1 LQRAIVPSEQDFSAI
16 KEKRAVQK
24 ADRLAAENRI
34 ADFLTGQRECVADYR
49 RAQPQ
54 RFELGASRILIRND
68 AIPPPNVISSS
79 IAKTPPALFLSANS
93 TELLPHNSIR

>member
-54 RFELGASRILIRND
+54 RFEFGASRILIRND
-68 AIPPPNVISSS
+68 AIPPQCDQQFHRENPSRPFFIGELDRIV
-79 IAKTPPALFLSANS
+79 TP
-93 TELLPHNSIR
+93 